1 MKINRHTYLL
11 IVFLWTIIGC
21 KKEETVTKTIYVDSE
36 NRENINLDTVAQ
48 PDTLNLSPP
57 FTPMPENLFW
67 SLIENVKKNKNNEIN
82 FLESQEKIRK
92 MPDGFYVYTNDEI
105 RLKKVLTKLSP
116 RELISFELRNI
127 ILIEKACSFDM
138 YHVAKL
144 IGYVND
150 WHIYYDK
157 STIYTFFIE
166 SLIINGRDCYYQ
178 TISNPD
184 YLAENIEYLE
194 YILRNNKSSIFSIT
208 SGEIFIRKTKKE
220 ITEFIDLSLIRY
232 GKCNANKLN
241 DYNHTVW
248 GFNDNQ
254 MDSLYSTI
262 CPKLHRIIGN
272 RLKNKEDKLLL
283 F

>member
-11 IVFLWTIIGC
+11 IAFLWTLIGC
-21 KKEETVTKTIYVDSE
+21 KKEETVTKIIYVDSE
-36 NRENINLDTVAQ
+36 NREKINFDAVTQ
-48 PDTLNLSPP
+48 TDMFNLSPP

-67 SLIENVKKNKNNEIN
+67 SLIENVIKNKNNEIN

-105 RLKKVLTKLSP
+105 WLKKVLTKLSP

-127 ILIEKACSFDM
+127 ILIEKACSFEM

-157 STIYTFFIE
+157 SSIYTFLIE

-178 TISNPD
+178 TLSNPD

-194 YILRNNKSSIFSIT
+194 YILRNSKSYVFSKVPE
-208 SGEIFIRKTKKE
+208 EIFIRKTKKE
-220 ITEFIDLSLIRY
+220 ITEFIDLSSIRY
-232 GKCNANKLN
+232 EKCNENKLN
-241 DYNHTVW
+241 DYNHAVW

-254 MDSLYSTI
+254 MDSIHNTI

-272 RLKNKEDKLLL
+272 KLKKKEDILLL